1 MSSGLDGIKYVERH
15 SAFNDADHCRYIDD
29 DFRGHS
35 IDNLSTWRI
44 QNTMGRG
51 TSDLKDGDF
60 NGVAALVTGGTI
72 ADQIILDTNNIR
84 SVSTTLLP
92 VFLTRVKP
100 LSVADIHMRLGLVDV
115 LGTDDCYF
123 LVNISAKGDSSI
135 FSQAHNN
142 GVLTEDV
149 DTTIDLDVAYHY
161 FGIYIAADG
170 TPYFYID
177 GTLRRTGNPADVD
190 PAEFFQPYVEI
201 ATEAN
206 VVKTLEVDFVKGWQ
220 RRS

>member
-1 MSSGLDGIKYVERH
+1 MATGLDGIQWVERH
-15 SAFNDADHCRYIDD
+15 SAFNDAEHCRYVDD

-35 IDNLSTWRI
+35 IDTLSTWRAT
-44 QNTMGRG
+44 NTGGRG
-51 TSDLKDGDF
+51 SSTLKNDDV
-60 NGVAALVTGGTI
+60 NGVAVLVTGATI
-72 ADQIILDTNNIR
+72 ADQLTLDMNDVRI
-84 SVSTTLLP
+84 VSPTLSP
-92 VFLTRVKP
+92 VFLARVKP

-123 LVNISAKGDSSI
+123 LVDLSAKGGAHI

-161 FGIYIAADG
+161 FGIYIATNG

-177 GTLRRTGNPADVD
+177 GTLRRTGQAADVD

-201 ATEAN
+201 ATEAAAA
-206 VVKTLEVDFVKGWQ
+206 KTLEVDFIKGWQ